1 MDSTSDLENDIP
13 IFNLIDIWSICPSDL
28 KITNLKDLLES
39 IQIESD
45 TTNPDLT
52 RIEIEQIIDEME
64 LESSIICDKHTIT
77 KKAKSFRFMR
87 SEPADY
93 LSAKQ
98 KVWVKDGIDL
108 YADLKIISENI
119 NNHRMWSLLLDANNV
134 ILPIMYKVHKCLEYE
149 FIDSDHFKMQIY

>member
-1 MDSTSDLENDIP
+1 M
-13 IFNLIDIWSICPSDL
+13 
-28 KITNLKDLLES
+28 KDLLES

-45 TTNPDLT
+45 ITNPDLT

-119 NNHRMWSLLLDANNV
+119 NNHRMWSLLLLCKQFHSPYHV
-134 ILPIMYKVHKCLEYE
+134 
-149 FIDSDHFKMQIY
+149 